1 MSAIQALYQL
11 SYSPERG
18 DGRPENRGN
27 ALTESCSVRP
37 GGHGPCVRSRRGR
50 YPRALARPGLATLL
64 HVVLEIQEFYGDVLL
79 GTHNVRDL
87 QDQMN
92 DLLSDVIGVIV
103 YWIVWW
109 RWSAL
114 RQKRARPARHQRV

>member
-1 MSAIQALYQL
+1 
-11 SYSPERG
+11 
-18 DGRPENRGN
+18 
-27 ALTESCSVRP
+27 
-37 GGHGPCVRSRRGR
+37 
-50 YPRALARPGLATLL
+50 
-64 HVVLEIQEFYGDVLL
+64 
-79 GTHNVRDL
+79 
-87 QDQMN
+87 MN